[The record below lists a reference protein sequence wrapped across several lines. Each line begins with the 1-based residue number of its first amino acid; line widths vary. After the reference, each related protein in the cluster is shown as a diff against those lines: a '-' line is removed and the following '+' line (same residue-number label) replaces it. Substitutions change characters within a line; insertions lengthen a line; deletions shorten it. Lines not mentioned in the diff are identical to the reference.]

1 MYSKHLQKVL
11 LKYRFL
17 LTYNIQDFL
26 DCLISNLI
34 ENREIIFYKGGS
46 IIPVGS
52 KAKFTRKKYMIIRF
66 ADNFIPICDFSEFN
80 QNNNVFSFNGVILK
94 FNFELFE
101 VEVIS
106 NENKLVS
113 LYLLDNVVL

>member
-1 MYSKHLQKVL
+1 MYFNYK
-11 LKYRFL
+11 
-17 LTYNIQDFL
+17 
-26 DCLISNLI
+26 ISNLI